1 MGSSSKSVLIVGAV
15 IIAILVMAV
24 GMFVYNSAQSTISSS
39 NTINYGDSL
48 GEEDD
53 DDLNKVS
60 TVDEDE
66 DKDDED
72 LDVHFNDDVMSKF
85 AQQEI
90 DAFNFNFLSYSGNQ
104 TGSNINALITR
115 LIANVKTYKNELEK
129 IPYVCYSNENGSN
142 TLIKPE
148 KDNSSQQNYIDDL
161 TTIKNKIEP
170 KHTYYVDFSYQE
182 GGLIDYIHIFYDKP
196 EEVNLLNR

>member
-1 MGSSSKSVLIVGAV
+1 MGSSSKSVLIMGAV
-15 IIAILVMAV
+15 IISVLVIAV

-39 NTINYGDSL
+39 DSLNFDDSL
-48 GEEDD
+48 GEDD

-60 TVDEDE
+60 TVDEDDE
-66 DKDDED
+66 DED

-90 DAFNFNFLSYSGNQ
+90 DAFNFTFLTYQGPQ

-115 LIANVKTYKNELEK
+115 LIANVKTYKNDLTK
-129 IPYVCYSNENGSN
+129 VPYVCYCNENKSN

-148 KDNSSQQNYIDDL
+148 KDSSNQQNYIDDL
-161 TTIKNKIEP
+161 TLIKNKIEP

-182 GGLIDYIHIFYDKP
+182 NGLIDYIHIFY
-196 EEVNLLNR
+196 EEDEEATLLNR

>member
-39 NTINYGDSL
+39 DTINYGDSL
-48 GEEDD
+48 GEEDY

-60 TVDEDE
+60 TVNEDE
-66 DKDDED
+66 DDED

>member
-39 NTINYGDSL
+39 DTINYGDSL

-60 TVDEDE
+60 TVNEDE
-66 DKDDED
+66 DDED

>member
-39 NTINYGDSL
+39 DTINYGDSL

-66 DKDDED
+66 DDED

>member
-39 NTINYGDSL
+39 DTINYGDSL

-60 TVDEDE
+60 TVDE
-66 DKDDED
+66 DDED

>member
-1 MGSSSKSVLIVGAV
+1 MGSSSKSVLIMGAV
-15 IIAILVMAV
+15 IISVLVIAV

-39 NTINYGDSL
+39 DSLNFDDSL
-48 GEEDD
+48 GEDD

-60 TVDEDE
+60 TVDEDDE
-66 DKDDED
+66 DED

-90 DAFNFNFLSYSGNQ
+90 DAFNFTFLTYQGPQ

-115 LIANVKTYKNELEK
+115 LIANVKTYKNDLTK
-129 IPYVCYSNENGSN
+129 VPYVCYCNENKSN

-148 KDNSSQQNYIDDL
+148 KDSSNQQNYIDDL
-161 TTIKNKIEP
+161 TLIKNKIEP
-170 KHTYYVDFSYQE
+170 KHTYYVYFSYQE
-182 GGLIDYIHIFYDKP
+182 NELIDYIHIFY
-196 EEVNLLNR
+196 EEDEEATLLNR

>member
-39 NTINYGDSL
+39 DTINYGDSL

-66 DKDDED
+66 DDED

-129 IPYVCYSNENGSN
+129 VPYVCYCNENGSN

>member
-39 NTINYGDSL
+39 DTINYGDSL

-66 DKDDED
+66 DDED

-129 IPYVCYSNENGSN
+129 VPYVCYCNENGSN

-182 GGLIDYIHIFYDKP
+182 G
-196 EEVNLLNR
+196 

>member
-39 NTINYGDSL
+39 DTINYGDSL

-66 DKDDED
+66 DDED

-129 IPYVCYSNENGSN
+129 IPYVCYCNENGSN

>member
-39 NTINYGDSL
+39 DTINYGDSL

>member
-39 NTINYGDSL
+39 DTINYDDSL

-66 DKDDED
+66 DDKD
-72 LDVHFNDDVMSKF
+72 LDVHFDDDVMSKF